1 MHASR
6 KSRKAKVK
14 SRRVFILNKDFNFII
29 VLSASHLTSRTTL
42 RNKVEVIGLT
52 KPEVTEP
59 KWLTADA
66 KKVFDHK
73 VRALP
78 GGLRLTKLTSKRK
91 RS

>member
-1 MHASR
+1 MS
-6 KSRKAKVK
+6 
-14 SRRVFILNKDFNFII
+14 ILNKDSDFII
-29 VLSASHLTSRTTL
+29 VLSPSHLTLRTTS

-52 KPEVTEP
+52 RSEVSEP
-59 KWLTADA
+59 KWLTADM
-66 KKVFDHK
+66 KKAFDHK